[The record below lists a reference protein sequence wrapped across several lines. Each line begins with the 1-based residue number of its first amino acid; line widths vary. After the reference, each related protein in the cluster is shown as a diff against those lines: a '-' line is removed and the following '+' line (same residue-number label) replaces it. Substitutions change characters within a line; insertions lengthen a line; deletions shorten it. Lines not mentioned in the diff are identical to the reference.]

1 MIRIILSIS
10 LLIGSVLWLPPTKGA
25 TIEEQSQIVD
35 EVISLCNYYNTP
47 CSVRIVNDFR
57 YRAYTKY
64 NDITYSNSLG
74 DLLIKD
80 ELRCILFHELGH
92 VLNQHSMKG
101 QVIVAEYNQQGIRLN
116 ELDIKQIRHR
126 FEYEADAT
134 MVKLLIENNKPNRFK
149 EALTKVTKGSDI
161 HKESISHPSTY
172 NRIQNVDKYYKFLKD
187 LK

>member
-1 MIRIILSIS
+1 MKRIILSIS

-25 TIEEQSQIVD
+25 TIEEQFQIVD
-35 EVISLCNYYNTP
+35 EVISLCNYYNIF

-57 YRAYTKY
+57 YKAYTKY

-74 DLLIKD
+74 NLLTKD

-92 VLNQHSMKG
+92 ILNQHSMKG

-134 MVKLLIENNKPNRFK
+134 MAELLAKNKKPNKFG
-149 EALTKVTKGSDI
+149 EALGKIIEGSDI
-161 HKESISHPSTY
+161 YRESISHPSTY
-172 NRIQNVDKYYKFLKD
+172 NRIQNVDKYYKFLKEN
-187 LK
+187 K

>member
-1 MIRIILSIS
+1 MVRIILSIS

-25 TIEEQSQIVD
+25 TIEEQSQIIN
-35 EVISLCNYYNTP
+35 EVVSLCNYYNTS
-47 CSVRIVNDFR
+47 CSVEVVNDFR
-57 YRAYTKY
+57 YKAYTKY

-74 DLLIKD
+74 DLLTKD

-92 VLNQHSMKG
+92 VLNHHSAQGVLIAKQYINMNK
-101 QVIVAEYNQQGIRLN
+101 VITPLET
-116 ELDIKQIRHR
+116 KQIRHR

-134 MVKLLIENNKPNRFK
+134 MVKMLVENNKPNKFK
-149 EALTKVTKGSDI
+149 EALNKVTKGSDI
-161 HKESISHPSTY
+161 YQESISHPSTY